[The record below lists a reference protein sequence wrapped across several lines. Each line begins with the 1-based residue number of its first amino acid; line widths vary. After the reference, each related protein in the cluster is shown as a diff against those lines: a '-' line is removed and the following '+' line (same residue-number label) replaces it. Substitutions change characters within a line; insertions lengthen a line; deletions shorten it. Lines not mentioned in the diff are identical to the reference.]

1 MTAAGLYAAMAAANV
16 ELTNPTKDKK
26 AQTGQY
32 TYTYASLD
40 TILGHVR
47 PVLAKHGLSVLQDVV
62 IEGDRV
68 QIITKILHASG
79 ELLEFGPLGGPVG
92 RDWQALGG
100 GITYARR
107 YALCA
112 ALGIAADED
121 DDAQHAST
129 PIASSSTSTSS
140 AGAHNVTTTARGPLG
155 RAQARD
161 AGAAATPRQIGM
173 VRGLM
178 KDQKVTEPVLSDF
191 TRERLGFE
199 LPVDGLEHLTKQQ
212 ASAIIEAMA
221 GAKPVTRTT
230 EPDQHD
236 PWAGAPLV
244 DPASG
249 EVAT

>member
-1 MTAAGLYAAMAAANV
+1 MTAAGLYAAMAAANT
-16 ELTNPTKDKK
+16 ELTNPTKDKR
-26 AQTGQY
+26 ATTGTY
-32 TYTYASLD
+32 AYTYASLD

-79 ELLEFGPLGGPVG
+79 ELLEFGPLGGPIG

-121 DDAQHAST
+121 DDAQHATASQPST
-129 PIASSSTSTSS
+129 SSSSSSTSSTSTS
-140 AGAHNVTTTARGPLG
+140 TARGPLG
-155 RAQARD
+155 RAQARES
-161 AGAAATPRQIGM
+161 GAPATPRQVGM

-178 KDQKVTEPVLSDF
+178 KEHSVNEQILADF

-199 LPVDGLEHLTKQQ
+199 LPVDGLSHLTKHQ
-212 ASAIIEAMA
+212 ASTIIEAMTS
-221 GAKPVTRTT
+221 GTSGVTRTS
-230 EPDQHD
+230 ERDEHD
-236 PWAGAPLV
+236 PWADAPIV